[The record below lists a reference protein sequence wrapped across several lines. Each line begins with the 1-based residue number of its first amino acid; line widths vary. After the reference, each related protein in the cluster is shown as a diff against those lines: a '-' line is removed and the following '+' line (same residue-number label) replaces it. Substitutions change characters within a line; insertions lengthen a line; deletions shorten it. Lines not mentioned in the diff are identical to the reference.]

1 MAEAMERKILDELA
15 SVKSKLVEMDKEL
28 HGLREDF
35 AETHLTEEER
45 KKIAD
50 ALAEEKEG
58 KTVSLAEMKKQLGF

>member
-1 MAEAMERKILDELA
+1 MAEAMERKILGELA
-15 SVKSKLVEMDKEL
+15 SVKSKLSEMDKEL

-35 AETHLTEEER
+35 ADTHLTEEER

-58 KTVSLAEMKKQLGF
+58 KTTSLAEMKKQLGF